1 MPIGSPV
8 DFCTPWFKQALNFLG
23 ISDIKVIDATQLN
36 INDDN
41 LKKAQQEVN
50 SL

>member
-1 MPIGSPV
+1 VPVGSPV

-23 ISDIKVIDATQLN
+23 IKNIEIIAADQLA

-41 LKKAQQEVN
+41 LKKAKEII
-50 SL
+50 SKI

>member
-1 MPIGSPV
+1 VPIDSPV

-23 ISDIKVIDATQLN
+23 ITDINIIDASQLN
-36 INDDN
+36 KSDEN

-50 SL
+50 IL